1 MLIYEPHNP
10 NKMVDL
16 FKAPLGIIRSY
27 SDHLLEAYE
36 QLSPQQRLLLIEA
49 IQSQTRLLEYLLDD
63 ISHDQLEA
71 HLKL

>member
-1 MLIYEPHNP
+1 MLLYEPLNP

-63 ISHDQLEA
+63 MTHVTE
-71 HLKL
+71 